1 MNNTVQ
7 RKRRTES
14 RKEQLLL
21 LHAALTIEYRLFMEV
36 WSSSL
41 TAAEVIFHKR
51 KVNNLEQREH
61 AAWHGNVILNCQER
75 RSFHKMNNLKHI
87 SHYAVCVRSGL
98 LVLQQQTEQERKNEE
113 RRLGVLQ
120 QEEEEHLCALMLMT
134 SERMEKRKK
143 PVRGWSCWQALNVQ
157 LPHIT
162 LHHTLCILAYS
173 LLTGCEA
180 SFLSALEMKWPPCGH
195 PTISSGN

>member
-1 MNNTVQ
+1 
-7 RKRRTES
+7 
-14 RKEQLLL
+14 
-21 LHAALTIEYRLFMEV
+21 MEA

-51 KVNNLEQREH
+51 KVNDLEQCER
-61 AAWHGNVILNCQER
+61 AAQNGNVILNCQKR
-75 RSFHKMNNLKHI
+75 HSFHKMNNLKHI
-87 SHYAVCVRSGL
+87 SHCTVCARGRARSYYSN
-98 LVLQQQTEQERKNEE
+98 RRSREE
-113 RRLGVLQ
+113 KMRSSLSVCCG
-120 QEEEEHLCALMLMT
+120 
-134 SERMEKRKK
+134 KRKK
-143 PVRGWSCWQALNVQ
+143 SISVHWCWRRVRAWKKKEPVRGWSCWQALNVQ

-162 LHHTLCILAYS
+162 LHHTLCILTYS